1 MEKYVKYLAIAI
13 VVAVVTVSFM
23 KIGSS
28 GVSGIASA
36 SESITGNAVADV
48 ASSGNVQKVLLTFE
62 NYEYILTPSTL
73 KKDVPVEMTVDL
85 DSVYGCMRDVV
96 ISSFNVRKY
105 VREGDNVITF
115 TPDKEGTF
123 NIVCSMNMGRGKFS
137 VLAEGNAEVP
147 ITAYVEPEP
156 ATAPSGGCDGS
167 CGGGCGGDCGGGGCG
182 GDCGGGGAVGTCGG
196 Y

>member
-1 MEKYVKYLAIAI
+1 MEKIVKYFAIAI
-13 VVAVVTVSFM
+13 VVAVVTVSFV
-23 KIGSS
+23 KIGSE

-36 SESITGNAVADV
+36 SESLTGDAVEDLTATKSV
-48 ASSGNVQKVLLTFE
+48 GAQEVTLTFE
-62 NYEYILTPSTL
+62 NYRYILTPSTL

-96 ISSFNVRKY
+96 ITQFGVRKY

-137 VLAEGNAEVP
+137 VLSEGQAEVP
-147 ITAYVEPEP
+147 ATAYVEPEP
-156 ATAPSGGCDGS
+156 AKAPVGGCDGS
-167 CGGGCGGDCGGGGCG
+167 CKGGCGGGCGGEGVGACG
-182 GDCGGGGAVGTCGG
+182 V
-196 Y
+196 